1 MPWRYYFLSFTCKD
15 IDVVTVTVMCNFS
28 FDIQNFL
35 MQEANVLYLCFL
47 WYGFDRNLNIF
58 RCVFFPFS
66 LLILYSISAYLLN
79 LLKSAGLFPG
89 CKPALPGFRP
99 QDQSGL
105 RQRCK
110 DICLVYVCRSFSES
124 PSVSVP
130 SSFFKQQRFSLRR
143 VDCSSIQLWPFSLLL
158 ILCFWY
164 ALNVSRMMTDCV
176 EDASIAIR
184 ENT

>member
-47 WYGFDRNLNIF
+47 LYGFDRNLNIF

-79 LLKSAGLFPG
+79 LLKSAGLFLG
-89 CKPALPGFRP
+89 
-99 QDQSGL
+99 
-105 RQRCK
+105 
-110 DICLVYVCRSFSES
+110 
-124 PSVSVP
+124 
-130 SSFFKQQRFSLRR
+130 
-143 VDCSSIQLWPFSLLL
+143 
-158 ILCFWY
+158 
-164 ALNVSRMMTDCV
+164 SRLQT
-176 EDASIAIR
+176 SIAWLSPAGPIR
-184 ENT
+184 FAATVQRYLLSVCLPEFFRVAFCECSIVLL